1 MADPLRRTI
10 LAKLRGK
17 KLKKGASAGGG
28 YGCSA
33 ATAKKDGE
41 GKDIVL
47 LQQQNSETDSIFF
60 ITELDCGPAT
70 ERMSTYENFDNGALV
85 EVGGFLFRES
95 KRVVLASACPRYEV
109 SSRRMNPSSEERE
122 PTSSRCRY
130 RVNEELLGVPL
141 QRGVQ
146 FLDYGKDTIL
156 QEPYSLGKAGLPSG
170 ERVAGSNTEETIL
183 IRNIES
189 YESSEFSGKIRL
201 INLQTPTYFP
211 TESEINMSSLCATEG
226 SPIRHSLDSED
237 EDYYDNEILPFY
249 ESVRNGAKEITR
261 GKNHEVV
268 QSRKDRGQGLRDIS
282 IQETDRLRS
291 QLKEAY
297 YLLIN
302 AMHDINLDV
311 QQQHSDGKKQQTYS
325 SSSSPSRDSLCS
337 RLSVKNMDSDSW
349 SSGGDQ
355 SPQRLSDS
363 NPNLL
368 CVSGTPGSW
377 CRGSSPLDSISPLDS
392 SSLGNLLSITS
403 SSGPPIPHSAS
414 DGAIS
419 YHHCRRGPVAMCEGA
434 ADSGSPDV
442 CEDLAVVE
450 PTGPEVQK
458 EGRGGHQAANQEA
471 TSSNEQSQDGVGNS
485 CRMLYASGGSFASL
499 TGSSD
504 NNNNAD
510 TPLPDAPKDPTG
522 AQTLAAPTCTLARQ
536 GHHHGVTVNK
546 MQEWMHKGRLLSSEM
561 KQRIEGSSSSSSSTS
576 SSSPPAGHKAW
587 EQEAIRGVQRVKPL
601 GHGGDKPVPKSPLQ
615 STASSPQ
622 QHPGRRA
629 PSCGPRNPGDSV
641 HTKHPLLFV

>member
-17 KLKKGASAGGG
+17 KLKEGASAGGG

-41 GKDIVL
+41 
-47 LQQQNSETDSIFF
+47 
-60 ITELDCGPAT
+60 ELDCGPAT

-85 EVGGFLFRES
+85 EFGGFLFRES

-122 PTSSRCRY
+122 PNSSRCRY

-141 QRGVQ
+141 QRRVQ
-146 FLDYGKDTIL
+146 FWDY
-156 QEPYSLGKAGLPSG
+156 
-170 ERVAGSNTEETIL
+170 GSNTEETIL

-201 INLQTPTYFP
+201 INLQSPTYFP

-226 SPIRHSLDSED
+226 SPIHHSLDSED

-249 ESVRNGAKEITR
+249 ESVRNGANMMTR

-311 QQQHSDGKKQQTYS
+311 HQQQHSDGKKQQTYS

-403 SSGPPIPHSAS
+403 SSGPPIPRSAS

-458 EGRGGHQAANQEA
+458 EGRGGHQVANQEA
-471 TSSNEQSQDGVGNS
+471 TIHGGLVQWPRTASGNS
-485 CRMLYASGGSFASL
+485 CRMLYASGGSFASF

-504 NNNNAD
+504 NNNAD

-536 GHHHGVTVNK
+536 GHHLGVTVNK

-587 EQEAIRGVQRVKPL
+587 EQEAIRGAQRVKPL
-601 GHGGDKPVPKSPLQ
+601 GHGGDKPVPKSSRQ